1 MKSAIILNGLVRVP
15 NPVALDKTLTRANR
29 ANADVFVVTNT
40 SEASKLDHLRL
51 KIDRLHVAYVEDD
64 ASALESEIVYKSKG
78 MVLMRQWIKYILA
91 LKKLREYEL
100 RCNSCYDLI
109 YRMRTDVNYISDED
123 LDSVSVYN
131 RLGSSLGLYANTEVS
146 FGGKRE
152 SMMLLGRFEEFF
164 LNTYLRSNTC
174 SLPVNIS
181 QLSASSVSFKFTS
194 FPIIVRSVSESSQE
208 WVSKVERILSHI
220 NSLKAQ
226 KKQYLVLE
234 YLKKV
239 AIEQHEGL
247 TPGDHLRLCDDKVL
261 YISLEADFLTYSE
274 ESIDNSVAVNF
285 FRGNLACPSEV
296 IFARFVN
303 LYGITIYSP
312 GPLEGSLIPDRK
324 TYEKSKGH

>member
-1 MKSAIILNGLVRVP
+1 MKSAIILNGLMRVP

-29 ANADVFVVTNT
+29 ANADVFVATST
-40 SEASKLDHLRL
+40 SEASKLDHLRS
-51 KIDRLHVAYVEDD
+51 KIDKLHVAYVEDD
-64 ASALESEIVYKSKG
+64 ASALESENLYKSKK
-78 MVLMRQWIKYILA
+78 MHPMLQWTKYTLA

-123 LDSVSVYN
+123 FDSVSVYN
-131 RLGSSLGLYANTEVS
+131 RLGSSLGLYANTDVS

-152 SMMLLGRFEEFF
+152 PMMLLGRFEEFF
-164 LNTYLRSNTC
+164 WNTYLRSNSC

-181 QLSASSVSFKFTS
+181 QLSASICSFKFTS
-194 FPIIVRSVSESSQE
+194 FPVIVRSVGESPQE
-208 WVSKVERILSHI
+208 WVSKVQRILSHI

-226 KKQYLVLE
+226 KNPYLVLE

-239 AIEQHEGL
+239 LIEQHEGL

-261 YISLEADFLTYSE
+261 YIDLVADFLACSE
-274 ESIDNSVAVNF
+274 DSIDNNVAVAF
-285 FRGNLACPSEV
+285 FRGHPVCPSEA

-312 GPLEGSLIPDRK
+312 GPLAGSLIPDRK
-324 TYEKSKGH
+324 TY